1 MRTQSRLKPLLALRG
16 RRVTQAMQFV
26 EACNH
31 IVREKE
37 ATRDAAR
44 ALWIEAGN
52 AWRKQQQA
60 SVDQVASHLH
70 QDVSSDG
77 LALAAARCDWW
88 RARVAECLVA
98 LDTAQAAL
106 VNAEAVAARA
116 RKDYLRAHTRYEA
129 LVTLAA
135 NRQSEERSRYER
147 VDSIELGE

>member
-1 MRTQSRLKPLLALRG
+1 MRVRSRLTPLLALRQ

-26 EACNH
+26 ESCNRE
-31 IVREKE
+31 VREKE
-37 ATRDAAR
+37 SARDAAR
-44 ALWIEAGN
+44 ATWTQASN

-70 QDVSSDG
+70 QDVSSNG
-77 LALAAARCDWW
+77 LAVAATRCDWW

-135 NRQSEERSRYER
+135 NRQSEERRRYER
-147 VDSIELGE
+147 VDSVELGE